1 MRHVE
6 EVIRKIEELKQII
19 HNSNSIYSQSYSEQ
33 CEIGKKGAFLEVLQY
48 VINNGILTENKIL
61 ELKLQVE
68 NKKEEY
74 TKNEFDGYLSAL
86 TWLLENTEIKNILLK
101 ENNSYKNQIKKY
113 NKKINELEIKI
124 IDNKC
129 ILNSLTEE

>member
-19 HNSNSIYSQSYSEQ
+19 HNSNSIYGQSYSEQ

-48 VINNGILTENKIL
+48 VINNDILTENKIL

-74 TKNEFDGYLSAL
+74 TKMNL
-86 TWLLENTEIKNILLK
+86 TVI
-101 ENNSYKNQIKKY
+101 
-113 NKKINELEIKI
+113 
-124 IDNKC
+124 
-129 ILNSLTEE
+129 

>member
-19 HNSNSIYSQSYSEQ
+19 HNSNSIYGQSYSEQ

-48 VINNGILTENKIL
+48 VINNGILTESKIL

-68 NKKEEY
+68 N
-74 TKNEFDGYLSAL
+74 
-86 TWLLENTEIKNILLK
+86 EIKEK
-101 ENNSYKNQIKKY
+101 KIKKK

-129 ILNSLTEE
+129 ILNSLTEG